1 MSSEGWEVE
10 MSFIGSMDRWTG
22 FGPQAF
28 REAAIRAIPCA
39 RARVVVTIDGR
50 PYAGFADRATAE
62 EAVKLWSGEVIDED
76 IRITPRRAAPGWA
89 AVRGRTL
96 GIVER

>member
-1 MSSEGWEVE
+1 MKMSL
-10 MSFIGSMDRWTG
+10 IGGTDRWTG
-22 FGPQAF
+22 FAPQDF
-28 REAAIRAIPCA
+28 RETAIRPIPCA

-62 EAVKLWSGEVIDED
+62 EAVKLWSGEAIDED
-76 IRITPRRAAPGWA
+76 IPIAPRREALGWA
-89 AVRGRTL
+89 AVRGRSL